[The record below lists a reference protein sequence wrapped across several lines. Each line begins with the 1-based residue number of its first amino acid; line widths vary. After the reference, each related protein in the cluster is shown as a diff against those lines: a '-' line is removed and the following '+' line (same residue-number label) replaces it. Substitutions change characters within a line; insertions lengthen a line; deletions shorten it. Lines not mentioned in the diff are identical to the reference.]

1 MITKSRLKQHIEG
14 FPEEFTIEELIERLL
29 LVEKIEKR
37 MQQSEANETISEEEL
52 ETEMQK
58 WFK

>member
-1 MITKSRLKQHIEG
+1 MITKTRLKKHLEG

-29 LVEKIEKR
+29 FIEKIEKR
-37 MQQSEANETISEEEL
+37 IQQSDNNETISEEEL
-52 ETEMQK
+52 ETEMKK